1 MPQRKISHEVHLIH
15 FVVQHVESLIAGS
28 GTSCLRD
35 ASFGS
40 LARDPIVPLY
50 WQQSLSHWTTREVPS
65 LSSVRNFSIDLFPIN
80 YYFWLHWAVAAVC
93 GFLIVVM
100 SPAVEHRL
108 QAEASVVAALGLLV
122 VAHGLWRAGSV
133 VVAQKPS
140 CCVGNR
146 ISLDQEWNPCPLHWQ
161 ADFYPLC
168 HQGSPKTVTM
178 YIWN

>member
-1 MPQRKISHEVHLIH
+1 MPQLKISHEVHLIH

-122 VAHGLWRAGSV
+122 VAHGLW
-133 VVAQKPS
+133 AQQLWHK
-140 CCVGNR
+140 
-146 ISLDQEWNPCPLHWQ
+146 SLAAVWGIEYLWTRNGTHVRCIGRQIFIHCATREVQ
-161 ADFYPLC
+161 K
-168 HQGSPKTVTM
+168 Q
-178 YIWN
+178 